1 MTGCQSKGDM
11 DDSGRLFCIVMKVR
25 HDMEKESD
33 KTAMIIA
40 AIFWV
45 AFIYGMICGI

>member
-1 MTGCQSKGDM
+1 LWDISLELSPVICYTLDM
-11 DDSGRLFCIVMKVR
+11 KER
-25 HDMEKESD
+25 HDTEKESD

-45 AFIYGMICGI
+45 VFIYGMICGI